1 MSGIQES
8 VVIRT
13 VVRIMVPFIEIFAL
27 YVIMH
32 GSSGPGGGFQ
42 GGVIFGAG
50 IILFTM
56 IYGIK
61 EGKQRMSDK
70 LSRILSSTG
79 LSIYAGTGLLCMVFG
94 GMFLQYNVV
103 PLLSLAP
110 ARVSAILIDV
120 VEIGIGITVLVIM
133 ISLFFDISPP
143 EEDELRLSEEEEQ

>member
-1 MSGIQES
+1 MSRIQES

-79 LSIYAGTGLLCMVFG
+79 LSIYAGTGLLCIVFG
-94 GMFLQYNVV
+94 GMFLEYDVV
-103 PLLSLAP
+103 PLLSLDP
-110 ARVSAILIDV
+110 AKVSAILIDV

-143 EEDELRLSEEEEQ
+143 EEDEIRLSEEEEQ

>member
-8 VVIRT
+8 VIIRT

-103 PLLSLAP
+103 PLLSLDP
-110 ARVSAILIDV
+110 AKVSAILIDV